1 MKNMSKNKKII
12 FVVLISLIIIGSV
25 VYTISILNNLS
36 FKFNKV
42 SGDVSGG
49 ATIVYQSNEVGYDN
63 TSSGMAST
71 NVQAALDELYQKA
84 SKCPNTSFK
93 LGDYFSLTPT
103 ASTYTVKTST
113 TGYTSD
119 QTITPSEL
127 TLWRVIDIH
136 SDESVDAVSEY
147 GSSTNVYFQG
157 TTGYANLVGGL
168 QTIAAQYAKPGY
180 TTNTRMMGY
189 GGQTPTIADTSA
201 FDGTNNTAPATTDTA
216 SPTTGTGEEFSG
228 GVLGDTLYLKDYTL
242 VSNVYKSDTT
252 TYGSTGLKAYKVGTT
267 TETSYWLASRSY
279 YYGSATDFRFYY
291 RYIGT
296 SGGRGRSVLR
306 SYDGYWH
313 YFSSSFALRPIITLK
328 SGVSVSG
335 GSGTKTSP
343 YTLN

>member
-25 VYTISILNNLS
+25 VYAISILNNLS

-63 TSSGMAST
+63 SSSGMTST

-136 SDESVDAVSEY
+136 SDGSVDAVSEY
-147 GSSTNVYFQG
+147 VSSTNVSFRG
-157 TTGYANLVGGL
+157 TTGYANFVGGL

-180 TTNTRMMGY
+180 TINTRMMGY
-189 GGQTPTIADTSA
+189 GGQTLTIVDNSA
-201 FDGTNNTAPATTDTA
+201 FAGSTTSAPATTSTA

-228 GVLGDTLYLKDYTL
+228 GVLGDTLYLNDYLL
-242 VSNVYKSDTT
+242 VKNIYGNVI
-252 TYGSTGLKAYKVGTT
+252 ANKVGTT
-267 TETSYWLASRSY
+267 TATSYWLASRVF
-279 YYGSATDFRFYY
+279 YYGST
-291 RYIGT
+291 T
-296 SGGRGRSVLR
+296 SFLFGGRWVGDSGTIGNCQLR
-306 SYDGYWH
+306 SYVGTIGGWRDSA
-313 YFSSSFALRPIITLK
+313 SSTSLRPIITLK